1 MLLHVSP
8 VTPEDLQE
16 FLMIWLFETAS
27 PQGMPGVQK
36 PGADVEFF
44 CENGLFNRANHS
56 TTASSNTGN
65 TM

>member
-1 MLLHVSP
+1 
-8 VTPEDLQE
+8 
-16 FLMIWLFETAS
+16 MIWLFETAS